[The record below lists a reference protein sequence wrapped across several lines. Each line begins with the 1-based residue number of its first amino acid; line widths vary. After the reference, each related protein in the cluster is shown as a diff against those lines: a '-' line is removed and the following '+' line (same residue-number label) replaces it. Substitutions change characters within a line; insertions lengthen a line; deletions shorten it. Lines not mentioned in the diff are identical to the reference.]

1 MRRAVPFRLDR
12 DTPNTIVIGAVSAY
26 LAGTDIT
33 QHGFTAPPQW
43 FGLIERIDIYG
54 SMLWVVLL
62 AIVLLRTRAA
72 DSDVVGEARTR
83 KF

>member
-33 QHGFTAPPQW
+33 QHGSLRLRSGSGLSSASTSMVLC
-43 FGLIERIDIYG
+43 FG
-54 SMLWVVLL
+54 
-62 AIVLLRTRAA
+62 
-72 DSDVVGEARTR
+72 
-83 KF
+83 